1 MKKITLLLTI
11 GLALAFTSCKK
22 DKVEDPI
29 SKPNTM
35 EELQI
40 PASFN
45 WKTTK
50 DISLTLSGNANGLVE
65 VTNSAGVAYQKA
77 YLSSGVAYTMKL
89 TVPSYE
95 KTVQL
100 RFLGQTASLELT
112 TDVMQYQFN

>member
-1 MKKITLLLTI
+1 MKKIALLLTI
-11 GLALAFTSCKK
+11 GFALTFTSCKK
-22 DKVEDPI
+22 DKVENPV

-35 EELQI
+35 EELQV

-50 DISLTLSGNANGLVE
+50 DISLTLTGNGNGLVE
-65 VTNSAGVAYQKA
+65 VANATGVAYQKA

-100 RFLGQTASLELT
+100 KFLGQTASLELT
-112 TDVMQYQFN
+112 ANVLQYQFN